1 MRKLFKKSL
10 ACILTAIICV
20 SLCVVAVPASAATP
34 TYSTNEV
41 VAKAGETVSIDF
53 TVSNFTDVQG
63 AIIKFSL
70 PSVVASVSEVKI
82 NGEALAPFDASTG
95 NGYYEVNG
103 TTIKFL
109 SLFGLDGE
117 LDARDALTFNI
128 KAVVSDTAEVGTYTY
143 PAPEFQVAQGGAIV
157 EVTGSFGKFEIIPT
171 VVEPVLDTGL
181 KFMSRSASIQDTLG
195 IGYIVL
201 KNTYSSKYAKIDIE
215 VTATKYDSNRNK
227 AVQAPVTIPVKAM
240 TSTMDSAVY
249 SGIAMYELGLP
260 VTAMIKA
267 YDAEGNFVAYSN
279 TVTDSP
285 AELVKTLYKNAKAT
299 ETAKKTLVTDMLNLA
314 TEAQHYFAKDGSDLA
329 NEADLNK
336 DWDQTYASAEVPSLA
351 LNSKITWESDSP
363 LTSTQLTFAPALNFA
378 STPTLGYV
386 LSDKKSAFT
395 KDDIKLEVSY
405 TAVYPKSFAGERK
418 QTIEGSS
425 WTTIAGVMETAT
437 FSGMTLADSNQVIT
451 AVLYYK
457 GQKVLTSEYTMDQG
471 MSEKMTGNTAGLSA
485 ALAKFE
491 ASARAYFA

>member
-109 SLFGLDGE
+109 SLFGLEGE

-157 EVTGSFGKFEIIPT
+157 EVTGSFGKFEIIPS

-181 KFMSRSASIQDTLG
+181 KFMSSAANIQDTLG
-195 IGYIVL
+195 IGYIIM
-201 KNTYSSKYAKIDIE
+201 KNTYSSKYARIDVE
-215 VTATKYDSNRNK
+215 VTATKYDGNRNK
-227 AVQAPVTIPVKAM
+227 QVQEPVIIPVKAM

-249 SGIAMYELGLP
+249 SGIAMYELGLE
-260 VTAMIKA
+260 VSAKIKA
-267 YDAEGNFVAYSN
+267 YDADGNFVAYSN
-279 TVTDSP
+279 TLTNTPV
-285 AELVKTLYKNAKAT
+285 ALLKTLYNSAKAT
-299 ETAKKTLVTDMLNLA
+299 ETAKKTLITDTLNLA
-314 TEAQHYFAKDGSDLA
+314 TEAQHYFAKEGSDLA
-329 NEADLNK
+329 SEADINAG
-336 DWDQTYASAEVPSLA
+336 WDQTYASAEVPELV
-351 LNSKITWESDSP
+351 LKNKITWAENSP
-363 LTSTQLTFAPALNFA
+363 LTSTQLTFAPALNLA
-378 STPTLGYV
+378 STPTLGYICT
-386 LSDKKSAFT
+386 DKKSAFT
-395 KDDIKLEVSY
+395 KDDLKLEVSY
-405 TAVYPKSFAGERK
+405 TAVYPKSIAGLRT
-418 QTIEGSS
+418 QTIEGSD
-425 WTTIAGVMETAT
+425 WTTIAGIMESAT
-437 FSGMTLADSNQVIT
+437 FSGMTLADSNQIIT
-451 AVLYYK
+451 AKLYFK
-457 GQKVLTSEYTMDQG
+457 GQLVLTSEFTMDQG
-471 MSEKMTGNTAGLSA
+471 MNDKLTGNTANIAA